1 MIINKKIKRTM
12 LESKSQYIG
21 SLVLIVFSCLL
32 FIMFNLVS
40 RNLTKLSSSFEKD
53 YKQEDASF
61 IATPRINNIEGLE
74 TKFNMSIEETK
85 SFDYLL
91 SEDKTLRIFSEN
103 KKVNIRFLIMFLI
116 NKSLLSSYESHWNKF
131 SLKLCYKAAQLNTFL
146 LPRLLF
152 TSQNIYIYYIR
163 ILLMMLNPNIY
174 S

>member
-53 YKQEDASF
+53 YKREDASF

-74 TKFNMSIEETK
+74 KN
-85 SFDYLL
+85 
-91 SEDKTLRIFSEN
+91 
-103 KKVNIRFLIMFLI
+103 LI
-116 NKSLLSSYESHWNKF
+116 
-131 SLKLCYKAAQLNTFL
+131 
-146 LPRLLF
+146 
-152 TSQNIYIYYIR
+152 
-163 ILLMMLNPNIY
+163 
-174 S
+174 